1 MNRFS
6 DILLPSLLST
16 ATLWSGTLMIMSLF
30 FILSLFVSFAA
41 NVTAVKMQCNER
53 RDLCSWY
60 HQLTNHFF
68 EVENPTSYIRSLL
81 RTLLAPFAL
90 SPCHFP
96 HIEIGE
102 LVYVHKKRAATYSHV
117 LASDAINPS
126 HVRWFLSRPIYSIP
140 TNPDENFFLHSFW
153 ARKTCSTV

>member
-16 ATLWSGTLMIMSLF
+16 ATVGSGTLMIMSRF
-30 FILSLFVSFAA
+30 F
-41 NVTAVKMQCNER
+41 
-53 RDLCSWY
+53 
-60 HQLTNHFF
+60 
-68 EVENPTSYIRSLL
+68 PRSSCHLL
-81 RTLLAPFAL
+81 RTWRQWKCSAMREEICVVIINWPTISLKLRTPLRTFAPFFERCWHPLLSL
-90 SPCHFP
+90 SPCHLP

-102 LVYVHKKRAATYSHV
+102 LVYVHKKRVATYSYV

-153 ARKTCSTV
+153 ARKMCSTV